1 MEISGF
7 KSSAMAAAIR
17 YKDRLDLG
25 LIAADEP
32 VTVAGVFTR
41 NSVQAAPVLWTREQA
56 KSGYARAI
64 AVNSGQANACTGP
77 EGMTAASACARA
89 VAGELGCKEEEVLLA
104 STGVIGEALN
114 TEAYKNA
121 VPELV
126 AGLSRNGLAEVSEA
140 IMTTD
145 TKPKM
150 VESSGEI
157 EGKPFKIAGM
167 AKGAGMIAPNM
178 ATMLCFVLTDAAIS
192 AEPLQAILS
201 RVTEST
207 FNRITIDGDTSTND
221 TILVMASGRAGFNP
235 ITRDNPDGLKRFER
249 ALTEVLSGLARLI
262 VADGEGA
269 TKLVNVVVTGAV
281 DDSQAKTAAMS
292 VANSPLVKT
301 ALYGEDPNW
310 GRIMMALGKS
320 PAEFNPEE
328 VDISFDGAAL
338 VKNGR
343 MFGLEAEAAEV
354 MRKDEFSL
362 KINLGAGNGRAEVLT
377 CDFSHDYV
385 AINADYRS

>member
-41 NSVQAAPVLWTREQA
+41 NTVQAAPVLWTREQV

-126 AGLSRNGLAEVSEA
+126 AGLSRDGLAEVSEA

-221 TILVMASGRAGFNP
+221 TILVMASGRAGFNT

-249 ALTEVLSGLARLI
+249 ALTEVLSSLARLI

-310 GRIMMALGKS
+310 GRIMMALGNS
-320 PAEFNPEE
+320 PAEFNPEK

-343 MFGLEAEAAEV
+343 MSGLEAEAAEV

-377 CDFSHDYV
+377 CDFSDDYV

>member
-7 KSSAMAAAIR
+7 KSAAVAAGIR

-32 VTVAGVFTR
+32 VAVAGVFTR
-41 NSVQAAPVLWTREQA
+41 NKVQAAPVVWTRDRVR
-56 KSGYARAI
+56 SGYARAI

-77 EGMTAASACARA
+77 EGMDAAAGCARA
-89 VAGELGCKEEEVLLA
+89 VAEALGCKEDEVLLA

-114 TEAYKNA
+114 IEAFKNA
-121 VPELV
+121 VPELA
-126 AGLSRNGLAEVSEA
+126 AGLAGDKLSEVSRA

-145 TKPKM
+145 TRPKLLQAG
-150 VESSGEI
+150 GEI
-157 EGKPFKIAGM
+157 DGKAFNIAGI

-178 ATMLCFVLTDAAIS
+178 ATMLCFVLTDAAI
-192 AEPLQAILS
+192 APEPLQDTLKQVA
-201 RVTEST
+201 ENT

-221 TILVMASGRAGFNP
+221 TILIMASGKAGFDPLTPENK
-235 ITRDNPDGLKRFER
+235 DDLERFER
-249 ALTEVLSGLARLI
+249 ALTKILAGLARMI

-269 TKLVNVVVTGAV
+269 TKLVNVVVNGAV
-281 DDSQAKTAAMS
+281 DDGQAKIAAMS

-301 ALYGEDPNW
+301 ALFGEDPNW

-320 PAEFNPEE
+320 AAEFDPEK
-328 VDISFDGAAL
+328 VDISFDRAAL

-343 MFGLEAEAAEV
+343 MSGLEAEAAAV
-354 MRKDEFSL
+354 MRQDEFSL
-362 KINLGAGNGRAEVLT
+362 NIDLSAGEGRAEVLT

-385 AINADYRS
+385 SINADYRS